1 MWKKGSRSSCSH
13 DQAKMIKTTVVDVAE
28 SKEGVPTN
36 VINKQI
42 AKKSKIRINI
52 IVIVITKAK
61 VGSRIYNAQGYR
73 DYKEYRSCPI
83 KY

>member
-1 MWKKGSRSSCSH
+1 M
-13 DQAKMIKTTVVDVAE
+13 
-28 SKEGVPTN
+28 
-36 VINKQI
+36 INKQI
-42 AKKSKIRINI
+42 ANEIKIRMNI